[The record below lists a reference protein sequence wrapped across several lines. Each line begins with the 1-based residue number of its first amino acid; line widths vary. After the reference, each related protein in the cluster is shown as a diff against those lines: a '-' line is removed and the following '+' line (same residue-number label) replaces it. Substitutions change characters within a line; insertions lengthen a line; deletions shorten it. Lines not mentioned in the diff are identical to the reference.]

1 MYPNRI
7 GRMVLDGV
15 GDLGDYYNTVWMRGL
30 NDTDKIMSK
39 FFDYCI
45 VAGKDKCALNIDNS
59 TSSELRGSVES
70 LISSLHQ
77 DPIAV
82 AGNRTRGPEII
93 TYSDVMMMI
102 RKLIYRPLDYFPEMA
117 DLLADIVHGNGS
129 AFAAYKQ
136 RAHKPTCPFSKS
148 NSDHDSCQT
157 YSGGWEVTKA
167 ILCSDGRDITN
178 TTKEDFR
185 GIRKALYQQSRW
197 MGEFWST
204 VTLPC
209 VHWRVRPKWGIT
221 ADEIK
226 GETSHP
232 ILWIGN
238 TLDPVTPLANA
249 HAMSKRFPG
258 SVVLQQNSEGHVC
271 ISSPSVCTYGH
282 VRNYFQTGDLPAAGT
297 VCQPD
302 QLPFGHM
309 TASGDDLSGEDE
321 ISSLELRNEKGL

>member
-1 MYPNRI
+1 
-7 GRMVLDGV
+7 
-15 GDLGDYYNTVWMRGL
+15 
-30 NDTDKIMSK
+30 
-39 FFDYCI
+39 
-45 VAGKDKCALNIDNS
+45 
-59 TSSELRGSVES
+59 
-70 LISSLHQ
+70 
-77 DPIAV
+77 
-82 AGNRTRGPEII
+82 
-93 TYSDVMMMI
+93 MMMI

-221 ADEIK
+221 AGKKLTCGNTRSKLTAYQMRLKVKLHIQFCGLE
-226 GETSHP
+226 
-232 ILWIGN
+232 ILWILLHLWRSN
-238 TLDPVTPLANA
+238 
-249 HAMSKRFPG
+249 FPQFLLWQG
-258 SVVLQQNSEGHVC
+258 
-271 ISSPSVCTYGH
+271 
-282 VRNYFQTGDLPAAGT
+282 
-297 VCQPD
+297 
-302 QLPFGHM
+302 
-309 TASGDDLSGEDE
+309 
-321 ISSLELRNEKGL
+321 